1 MKFRHRHRDEPEVNL
16 IAFID
21 VLLVVLIFLMLSTSF
36 SRYTALELT
45 LPSAGSAPPKTQPL
59 EIIVSVSADG
69 RYAVNGNALGPVEVP
84 VLAAALREAAQQRT
98 DAQIVVAADALA
110 PHQRV
115 LNVLDAARS
124 VGLARIAYA
133 AQHTPTP

>member
-1 MKFRHRHRDEPEVNL
+1 
-16 IAFID
+16 
-21 VLLVVLIFLMLSTSF
+21 TSF

-84 VLAAALREAAQQRT
+84 VLAAALREEAQQRT